1 MVVFCHHKTGLDPV
15 LEEKKQWNKWVL
27 KGRRSW
33 GPLHSVIMKWE
44 LSFWISY
51 FNTIG
56 KIMWIIYPATVC
68 RCFLPC
74 TTQSRLSLALPLCSL
89 FSKTENPA
97 LILTD
102 RPCIQNSAWVNIC
115 TTLFFLADMLSREGG
130 GGVGGVRVGQEGK
143 RCLLAP
149 APSPPLGLQI
159 GGEAKGL
166 MLQYQRLY
174 PDSTPGRGPLY
185 WVNSERDG
193 KVIGLLW

>member
-115 TTLFFLADMLSREGG
+115 TTLFFFGRHVEPWRRWWGWGGPSGTGREEVSAGSCPLASSWPSNRRRGEGFDAAVSAFISRFNAWERTTLLS
-130 GGVGGVRVGQEGK
+130 Q
-143 RCLLAP
+143 
-149 APSPPLGLQI
+149 
-159 GGEAKGL
+159 
-166 MLQYQRLY
+166 
-174 PDSTPGRGPLY
+174 
-185 WVNSERDG
+185 
-193 KVIGLLW
+193 